1 MNLHGIS
8 TITPVAH
15 MFTNLSANANAA
27 SSAGAASSSSSP
39 NSSNP
44 ATNAADQA
52 QSTFISLL
60 VTELQ
65 SQDPTQPM
73 DPTAMV
79 GQMFSMN
86 QLEQLISINQTLTN
100 AFAPLTGGSSAG
112 STQGALATGGAGS
125 SPNQVL
131 TGGN

>member
-8 TITPVAH
+8 TMTPVAH
-15 MFTNLSANANAA
+15 MFTDLSAGANAA
-27 SSAGAASSSSSP
+27 SSAGAA
-39 NSSNP
+39 NSSTPSTPTTPSNA

-86 QLEQLISINQTLTN
+86 QLEQLISINQTLTT
-100 AFAPLTGGSSAG
+100 AFAPLTGGTSAG
-112 STQGALATGGAGS
+112 TPATGSAAA

>member
-15 MFTNLSANANAA
+15 MFTDLSTGGTNSTAA
-27 SSAGAASSSSSP
+27 TTPSNSAGSTT
-39 NSSNP
+39 P
-44 ATNAADQA
+44 AGAPTDPADQA
-52 QSTFISLL
+52 ESTFISLL

-86 QLEQLISINQTLTN
+86 QLEQLININQTLTT
-100 AFAPLTGGSSAG
+100 AFGPLTGGAAAVAPSTG
-112 STQGALATGGAGS
+112 STTP
-125 SPNQVL
+125 SPNPVL
-131 TGGN
+131 TGAI

>member
-8 TITPVAH
+8 TMTPVAH
-15 MFTNLSANANAA
+15 MFTDLSGGANAA
-27 SSAGAASSSSSP
+27 SSTGATNSSSP
-39 NSSNP
+39 SQAPSSTNSG
-44 ATNAADQA
+44 TDAADQA

-86 QLEQLISINQTLTN
+86 QLEQLISINQTLTT
-100 AFAPLTGGSSAG
+100 AFAPLSGGTTPG
-112 STQGALATGGAGS
+112 TPATGSAS
-125 SPNQVL
+125 TSPNQVL

>member
-15 MFTNLSANANAA
+15 MFTGAP
-27 SSAGAASSSSSP
+27 AGANGAGSTGATAPSSSSGS
-39 NSSNP
+39 NS
-44 ATNAADQA
+44 ATSAADSA

-73 DPTAMV
+73 DPTQMV
-79 GQMFSMN
+79 SQMFSMN

-100 AFAPLTGGSSAG
+100 AFGPLTGSTAAG
-112 STQGALATGGAGS
+112 NAVPAA
-125 SPNQVL
+125 NHAV

>member
-1 MNLHGIS
+1 MNLHGI
-8 TITPVAH
+8 TTMTPVAH
-15 MFTNLSANANAA
+15 MFTNLSTGGA
-27 SSAGAASSSSSP
+27 SSTGATSSSSSSSSTGAASSSSP
-39 NSSNP
+39 
-44 ATNAADQA
+44 TNAAQQA
-52 QSTFISLL
+52 ESTFISLL

-73 DPTAMV
+73 DPTTMV

-86 QLEQLISINQTLTN
+86 QLEQLININQTLST
-100 AFAPLTGGSSAG
+100 AFAPLTGGGTDGTGTTANSSP
-112 STQGALATGGAGS
+112 

>member
-8 TITPVAH
+8 TSTPVAH
-15 MFTNLSANANAA
+15 MFTPNST
-27 SSAGAASSSSSP
+27 GAASSPAPASSPSSST
-39 NSSNP
+39 S
-44 ATNAADQA
+44 AGDQA

-65 SQDPTQPM
+65 AQDPTQPM
-73 DPTAMV
+73 DPTQMV
-79 GQMFSMN
+79 SQMFSMN

-100 AFAPLTGGSSAG
+100 AFGPLTGATANGSGAP
-112 STQGALATGGAGS
+112 STN
-125 SPNQVL
+125 PI

>member
-15 MFTNLSANANAA
+15 IFTDL
-27 SSAGAASSSSSP
+27 SAGAKAANSTGPTAPSSSPSSSSS
-39 NSSNP
+39 STS
-44 ATNAADQA
+44 AADQA

-73 DPTAMV
+73 DPTQMV
-79 GQMFSMN
+79 SQMFSMN

-100 AFAPLTGGSSAG
+100 AFGPLTGGTTS
-112 STQGALATGGAGS
+112 GATATSNAGS

-131 TGGN
+131 SGGN